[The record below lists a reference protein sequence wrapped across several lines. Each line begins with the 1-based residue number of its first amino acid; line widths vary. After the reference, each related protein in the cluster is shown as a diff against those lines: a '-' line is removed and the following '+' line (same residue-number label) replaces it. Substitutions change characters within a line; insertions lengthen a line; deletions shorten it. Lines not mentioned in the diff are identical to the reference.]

1 MKFTTVAAVALAA
14 STVVAQHD
22 NGDTT
27 FKSGKFNKTKA
38 SHAPTSSGTHKWG
51 KFDKTKASHSPTSTG
66 THKWGKFNKTNKK
79 QASENEAAL
88 AKMSSSFLVAGIA
101 AFLL

>member
-27 FKSGKFNKTKA
+27 FKSGKFNKTKP
-38 SHAPTSSGTHKWG
+38 SHAPTSS
-51 KFDKTKASHSPTSTG
+51 G

-88 AKMSSSFLVAGIA
+88 AKMSSSFMVAGIA